1 VAEVEP
7 ETEPAEAE
15 AAAAPSHATAKASAL
30 NSHHAPEP
38 EEKSGF
44 DALTEASW
52 RRVREVAGSD
62 EIPMQAVNGA
72 AAGGMTAGQPAP
84 SDEAA
89 TEMTQADEAVEPET
103 AEAASDM
110 TGSAIATA
118 EEIPE
123 EPAETAASAPQEEAA
138 PAALE
143 EAEMSSASAP
153 EAESR
158 SEGETVTAEPLD
170 QEPFRAVPRPTIVN
184 RPVKKERFA
193 RLKRLAKLPYLPK
206 RKK

>member
-1 VAEVEP
+1 
-7 ETEPAEAE
+7 
-15 AAAAPSHATAKASAL
+15 
-30 NSHHAPEP
+30 
-38 EEKSGF
+38 
-44 DALTEASW
+44 
-52 RRVREVAGSD
+52 VAGSD

-72 AAGGMTAGQPAP
+72 AAGGMTAGQPEP

-118 EEIPE
+118 EEIRE

-158 SEGETVTAEPLD
+158 SEGETVTAEPPD